1 MDAIFHAVSYDL
13 KGGSL
18 SLQCYFFTLGC
29 KVNSCETAGME
40 AVFQAAGYET
50 VSIPEQ
56 ADVIVLNT
64 CTVTASGDSRM
75 HTALRKL
82 RACNPNAIMI
92 LTGCYAQA
100 YPKAAAALPEADIVI
115 GTQNRAQLP
124 QLVTQFLAEHRK
136 PLQQISPYSGNE
148 SFDCLPH
155 HMPTDRTRAFLKI
168 QDGCNCFCSYCI
180 IPYARGRCRS
190 MPLDVLQTEVQKL
203 TAEGYQE
210 VVLCGINLAF
220 YGKEWGGS
228 LLEAV
233 RLCCETKGI
242 QRVRLGSLEPER
254 MTDTLLDALAALP
267 NFCPQFHLSLQSGC
281 DRTLKEMH
289 RRYTAAEYA
298 ALCHAIR
305 KRFPI
310 CSITTD
316 LMVGFPGE
324 TDADFAESL
333 DFAKKIQ
340 FAKIHVFRYSPR
352 SGTPAAQRADQ
363 IPDHIKHDRMLAMQ
377 QMAESARTVFL
388 QSRVGMTLPVLF
400 ERERET
406 AFHNGHTPDFT
417 PVKIPAES
425 HKKSLRKSIFYVRI
439 EKSNPACCFG
449 HIVPDDNANS

>member
-1 MDAIFHAVSYDL
+1 M
-13 KGGSL
+13 
-18 SLQCYFFTLGC
+18 QCYFFTLGC

-50 VSIPEQ
+50 VPQPEQ
-56 ADVIVLNT
+56 ADVIILNT

-75 HTALRKL
+75 HTVLRKL
-82 RACNPNAIMI
+82 RACNPEAVMI

-100 YPKAAAALPEADIVI
+100 YPEAAAALPEADIVT
-115 GTQNRAQLP
+115 GTQNRDQLP
-124 QLVTQFLAEHRK
+124 QLVTQFLAENRK
-136 PLQQISPYSGNE
+136 PLQQVSAYNGKEP
-148 SFDCLPH
+148 FACLPH
-155 HMPTDRTRAFLKI
+155 HMPADRTRAFLKI

-190 MPLDVLQTEVQKL
+190 LPLDVLQAEVQQL
-203 TAEGYQE
+203 AAEGYQE

-233 RLCCETKGI
+233 RLCCETDGI

-267 NFCPQFHLSLQSGC
+267 AFCPQFHLSLQSGC

-289 RRYTAAEYA
+289 RRYTTAEYA

-305 KRFPI
+305 KRFPV

-324 TDADFAESL
+324 TEADFAESL
-333 DFAKKIQ
+333 AFAKAMQ

-352 SGTPAAQRADQ
+352 AGTPAAERPDQ
-363 IPDHIKHDRMLAMQ
+363 IPDNVKHDRMLAMQ
-377 QMAESARTVFL
+377 QMAESARTAFL

-417 PVKIPAES
+417 PVKIPAEPD
-425 HKKSLRKSIFYVRI
+425 KKSLRKLIFYVRI
-439 EKSNPACCFG
+439 EKSNSACCFG
-449 HIVPDDNANS
+449 HMVPDDNANHANSQQKE